1 MPFHIIH
8 EEEHMTVKQQ
18 LMKEIEDLP
27 LDAQEKVLKLVHF
40 VKEEILVLREKISTE
55 KKGNALGDVDKIA
68 IETGIQDLAEHHDH
82 YLYGVSKR

>member
-1 MPFHIIH
+1 
-8 EEEHMTVKQQ
+8 MTVKQQ

-40 VKEEILVLREKISTE
+40 VKEEILVLHQKISTE
-55 KKGNALGDVDKIA
+55 KKGNALADVDEIA

>member
-1 MPFHIIH
+1 
-8 EEEHMTVKQQ
+8 MTVKQQ

-40 VKEEILVLREKISTE
+40 VKEEILVLRQKISTE
-55 KKGNALGDVDKIA
+55 KKGNALADVDEIA